1 MHYYV
6 RMEEYYLL
14 IKIASFSPLKRN
26 GELLIANSIEA
37 IEKANLREMK
47 YGAVEQKYLDPRK
60 EILATTY
67 DSDNVLLQRKILR
80 IIDSVRYTKWLDEGK
95 DKESFEKTR
104 LGYYNAIFCGEDW
117 YVIYSYYGLQYECLD
132 DDPRAKKEM
141 EATISVINEHIRNK
155 NDIRKLVLAYN
166 NKKG

>member
-1 MHYYV
+1 MLKSSAHFGGAKFT
-6 RMEEYYLL
+6 RMMSDLTNEE
-14 IKIASFSPLKRN
+14 KIELFNDDILKRL
-26 GELLIANSIEA
+26 ERVTDYESMSSVF
-37 IEKANLREMK
+37 R
-47 YGAVEQKYLDPRK
+47 AVPAL
-60 EILATTY
+60 
-67 DSDNVLLQRKILR
+67 
-80 IIDSVRYTKWLDEGK
+80 YTKWLDEGK

-141 EATISVINEHIRNK
+141 EVTISVINEHIRNK